1 MKSITTFLLV
11 LGGTLPLL
19 AIDVSVTVLDEDSQP
34 LSDAA
39 VEALYAPLNDPQ
51 YASLQLREG
60 RTDGKGRFSYE
71 IGKDRQL
78 VRLSV
83 IKQGYCDADAD
94 HRHDLGGIPPKTT
107 HLITLPKNVSGI
119 PLCYKDVHLSE
130 GKGTFTTKTWV
141 GFDFQVGEP
150 VAPWGKGKIADV
162 LIKNDGARIG
172 WAYDEA
178 QIERYRRDDIH
189 RLLSDFEFNTI
200 YARFQGTT
208 EIAFKSP
215 GAGIMRSPAF
225 WPYAQIK
232 MPPLAPAEGYT
243 DGLRLEYDT
252 RIYPSVQLEFTGF
265 YFRVRAKLGSDGK
278 VTSAHYAKI
287 QGRIASGYGWVSFR
301 YYYNPVADDRR
312 LVLDP
317 EHNLLKPGPGAKVDE
332 VIRYRASER

>member
-1 MKSITTFLLV
+1 MRYLATLLLA
-11 LGGTLPLL
+11 LGGTLPLC
-19 AIDVSVTVLDEDSQP
+19 AVDVSVTVLDERGRP
-34 LSDAA
+34 LSDAV

-51 YASLQLREG
+51 YVSLQLRAG

-71 IGKDRQL
+71 IGKDRQM
-78 VRLSV
+78 VRLTVS
-83 IKQGYCDADAD
+83 KQGYCDADAD
-94 HRHDLGGIPPKTT
+94 HRHDLGGIPPKPI
-107 HLITLPKNVSGI
+107 HVITLPKKVSGI
-119 PLCYKDVHLSE
+119 PLLYKDVHLSE

-150 VAPWGKGKIADV
+150 IAPWGKGKIAD
-162 LIKNDGARIG
+162 IRIRNDGARIG

-189 RLLSDFEFNTI
+189 RLLSDFEFSTI
-200 YARFQGTT
+200 YGRFQGVT
-208 EIAFKSP
+208 ELAFESP
-215 GAGIMRSPAF
+215 GAGVMHSPAF

-232 MPPLAPAEGYT
+232 MPPLAPAEGYA

-252 RIYPSVQLEFTGF
+252 RVYPNVQREFTGY

-278 VTSAHYAKI
+278 VTSAHFAKI

-317 EHNLLKPGPGAKVDE
+317 ERNLLKPPLGARFDE
-332 VIRYRASER
+332 VIRYRTYER

>member
-1 MKSITTFLLV
+1 VRYLAALLLA
-11 LGGTLPLL
+11 LGGTLPLR
-19 AIDVSVTVLDEDSQP
+19 AVDVSVTVLDERGLP
-34 LSDAA
+34 LSDAV

-51 YASLQLREG
+51 YASLLLREG
-60 RTDGKGRFSYE
+60 RTDSKGRFSYE
-71 IGKDRQL
+71 IGKDRQM
-78 VRLSV
+78 VRLT
-83 IKQGYCDADAD
+83 INKQGYCDADAD
-94 HRHDLGGIPPKTT
+94 QRHDLGGIPPKSV
-107 HLITLPKNVSGI
+107 HIITLPENVSGI
-119 PLCYKDVHLSE
+119 PLHYKDVHLSE
-130 GKGTFTTKTWV
+130 GKGTFITKTWV

-162 LIKNDGARIG
+162 RIRNDGGLIG
-172 WAYDEA
+172 WAYDES

-189 RLLSDFEFNTI
+189 RLLSDFEFSTI
-200 YARFQGTT
+200 YGRFKGVT
-208 EIAFKSP
+208 ELAFESP

-232 MPPLAPAEGYT
+232 MPPLAPAEGYA

-252 RIYPSVQLEFTGF
+252 RVYPSVQLDFTGY

-287 QGRIASGYGWVSFR
+287 QGRITSGYGWVSFR

-317 EHNLLKPGPGAKVDE
+317 ERNLLKPGPGAGFDE
-332 VIRYRASER
+332 VIRYRTYER